1 MILSQNIINIT
12 YMQQIDRENLIKLGK
27 EIKKIRTKK
36 CKSLNKFAL
45 QKGFIT
51 PATLSRIENGLVDLK
66 FSTLLKVSHILGIKP
81 ENLIKNID
89 FSYNFEDE

>member
-1 MILSQNIINIT
+1 
-12 YMQQIDRENLIKLGK
+12 MQQIDKENLIKLGK
-27 EIKKIRTKK
+27 EIKKFRTKK

-66 FSTLLKVSHILGIKP
+66 FSTLLKISHMLEIEPYK
-81 ENLIKNID
+81 LIKNIGFD
-89 FSYNFEDE
+89 YSFDDE

>member
-1 MILSQNIINIT
+1 
-12 YMQQIDRENLIKLGK
+12 MQQIDKENLNKLGK
-27 EIKKIRTKK
+27 KIKQIRTKK

-66 FSTLLKVSHILGIKP
+66 FSTLLKIAYILGVTPDK
-81 ENLIKNID
+81 LIKDID
-89 FSYNFEDE
+89 FNYNFEDE